1 MEPTIWYRVRDLDG
15 ARRFYR
21 EQLGFTETFVDDEAR
36 WARLEHG
43 GAKIALAEG
52 EPQGT
57 GGVAHVAVDD
67 IRAAADR
74 LRAAGVEVGV
84 VVELHGQMRLLEVQ
98 DPDGNRIELGEDL
111 T

>member
-43 GAKIALAEG
+43 GAKVALA
-52 EPQGT
+52 
-57 GGVAHVAVDD
+57 
-67 IRAAADR
+67 
-74 LRAAGVEVGV
+74 
-84 VVELHGQMRLLEVQ
+84 
-98 DPDGNRIELGEDL
+98 
-111 T
+111 